1 MKPESYTTADVVKI
15 TGATPRQL
23 TYWAR
28 NAIVMPSVQSS
39 NGPGTRRFYSFDDL
53 IQLHFLYRL
62 KDLGW
67 SVQKIRYAIV
77 NLRMVMDD
85 PDPLKSAMLAG
96 GKKNILA
103 LYKTKEGERHL
114 VEALT
119 QGGQQ
124 VLSFALE
131 ALEEETRSALTC
143 FASNGKQ
150 L

>member
-1 MKPESYTTADVVKI
+1 MKPELYMTADVVKI

-28 NAIVMPSVQSS
+28 SGIVRPSVQSS
-39 NGPGTRRFYSFDDL
+39 NGPGTRRLYSFDDL

-77 NLRMVMDD
+77 NLRMVMKDT
-85 PDPLKSAMLAG
+85 DPLKSAMLAG

-119 QGGQQ
+119 EGGQQ

-131 ALEEETRSALTC
+131 TLEEETRNALTR